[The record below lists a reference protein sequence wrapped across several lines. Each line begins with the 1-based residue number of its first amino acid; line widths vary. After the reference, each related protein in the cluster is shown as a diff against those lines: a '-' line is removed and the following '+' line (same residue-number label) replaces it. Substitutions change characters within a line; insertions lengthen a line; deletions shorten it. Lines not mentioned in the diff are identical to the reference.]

1 MSLTE
6 TGVLILYFAILGVL
20 SLYGAHRYWIAWLY
34 HRHRRHGP
42 QAAEDL
48 DPLPRVTIQLPV
60 FNELYVVE
68 RLIDAVCR
76 IRYPR
81 DLLEIQVLDD
91 STDESVDVAV
101 EAVERWQER
110 GVDIV
115 HIHRTDRTGFK
126 AGALEAGMKVAK
138 GEFLAVFDAD
148 FLPEPDFL
156 ERTIHHFADPGVG
169 MVQARW
175 DHINRDFSSL
185 TQAQSILLDGHFVL
199 EHTARNRSGRFFN
212 FNGTAGIWRR
222 GTIADAG
229 GWQHD
234 TLTEDL
240 DLSYR
245 AQMKGWRFVF
255 LNDVLSPAEV
265 PVEVNSFKSQQHRW
279 AKGSI
284 QTARK
289 LLPRILR
296 ADLPWHVKLEAF
308 VHLTS
313 NIAYVLM
320 VGLSVLMPFAM
331 VIRVDHGWRE
341 FFMLDVPAFMAAT
354 VSVCSFYLYSQ
365 KEAMPRG
372 LLRRI
377 AYIPLALAIGIGMS
391 FNQARAVL
399 EAAADIRS
407 PFVRTPKFAV
417 TKKGQRW
424 QSNRYLSGTDLQV
437 GLELAMGLSFVYPE
451 YVAWEN
457 GLWYS
462 LPFLVLFQ
470 VGYLYVGLG
479 SLLQGRFRRAVRAEA
494 ASGA

>member
-1 MSLTE
+1 MSFIE
-6 TGVLILYFAILGVL
+6 TGVLVFYFAVLAVL

-34 HRHRRHGP
+34 HRHRRNAPEPAGR
-42 QAAEDL
+42 L
-48 DPLPRVTIQLPV
+48 VSLPRVTIQLPV
-60 FNELYVVE
+60 FNEYYVVE

-81 DLLEIQVLDD
+81 ELLEVQVLDD
-91 STDESVDVAV
+91 STDDSVDVAREV
-101 EAVERWQER
+101 VERWR
-110 GVDIV
+110 AAGVDIV
-115 HIHRTDRTGFK
+115 HVHRTDRTGFK
-126 AGALEAGMKVAK
+126 AGALEAGMEQTK
-138 GEFLAVFDAD
+138 GEFVAVFDAD

-156 ERTIHHFADPGVG
+156 ERTIHHFSDPGVG

-175 DHINRDFSSL
+175 EHLNRDFSTL

-212 FNGTAGIWRR
+212 FNGTAGIWRKA
-222 GTIADAG
+222 TIADAG

-245 AQMKGWRFVF
+245 AQMAGWRFVF
-255 LNDVLSPAEV
+255 LTDVLSPAEV
-265 PVEVNSFKSQQHRW
+265 PVDVNAFKSQQHRW

-296 ADLPWHVKLEAF
+296 ADLPLRVKAEAF

-320 VGLSVLMPFAM
+320 VGLSVAMPFAM
-331 VIRVDHGWRE
+331 VIRVDHGWHQT
-341 FFMLDVPAFMAAT
+341 FMLDIPAFLAAT
-354 VSVCSFYLYSQ
+354 VSVCFFYLYSQ
-365 KEAMPRG
+365 REARQDG
-372 LLRRI
+372 LLRR
-377 AYIPLALAIGIGMS
+377 ALHIPLALAIGIGMS
-391 FNQARAVL
+391 FNQARAVI
-399 EAAADIRS
+399 EALADVRS

-417 TKKGQRW
+417 TKRGQSW
-424 QSNRYLSGTDLQV
+424 HGNRYVMGADLQV
-437 GLELAMGLSFVYPE
+437 GLELAMAASFAYPE
-451 YVAWEN
+451 WVAWEN

-470 VGYLYVGLG
+470 VGYAYVGLG
-479 SLLQGRFRRAVRAEA
+479 SLVRARGA
-494 ASGA
+494 AVAVAPVA